1 VLERRKQV
9 AKIEL
14 KHEQFTIAQMMERLR
29 RELLAAEEGVGL
41 LEFFDACPSRHA
53 MIVAFLAMLEM
64 VRMQAIVLTQK
75 EPFGEIRI
83 RKHRMFE
90 AVFSEH
96 GAVAKI
102 EEQYL

>member
-1 VLERRKQV
+1 
-9 AKIEL
+9 
-14 KHEQFTIAQMMERLR
+14 
-29 RELLAAEEGVGL
+29 
-41 LEFFDACPSRHA
+41 

-75 EPFGEIRI
+75 ESFGEIRI
-83 RKHRMFE
+83 RKHKMFE
-90 AVFSEH
+90 AVFTEA